1 MNSKVSKLN
10 ISKFRG
16 IPNSLTL
23 DFSDKNGKPVS
34 AIIYGEN
41 GSGKSSIIDSIE
53 FVLQSRIGRTQRLR
67 SSQRPS
73 NISLASKVFNNSEI
87 SAILADGDKLSREII
102 IERDDDGYINSIY
115 AYPGESHIH
124 FQNVP
129 IVLRRNDIIS
139 YGAVKE
145 AERQVLLAS
154 FLYKVK
160 QNYKLSTDP
169 ERLALEEERLL
180 LKNKRNEIVEEL
192 QKSPFINISAIE
204 NLRKDR
210 LRIIKYLN
218 NRVVSKKYINKY
230 KHKNNLI
237 QIPDEE
243 YQHLKS
249 ALIAYVDICEKLE
262 QKTVE
267 LKGKKNKDHNLF
279 TKVGSVLD
287 DVEELL
293 YNSFQKI
300 TNIDYIDSINL
311 SVADISA
318 ASLDIKINL
327 SNGVSTSPNKI
338 FSEANYDLLILLLY
352 ISIIRVGIKNGQ
364 EKVLILDDV
373 LQSVDSSIRAKFI
386 RFILS
391 ELKDWQLFITC
402 HDRLWLNQLRY
413 MFNQN
418 GHPFKEFHITGW
430 SFYTGPTISEQK
442 YETIDNSIQDAL
454 NTKNIRIIAAT
465 AGLTLEKICQKL
477 SISLPTS
484 VKRKLDD
491 KYTIG
496 DLWPNIRKTLKGSSI
511 EEYLTKVDN
520 LLLIRNLLGCHYNE
534 WADSMVDSEVYDFAS
549 TVQNLYSATF
559 CSNCHNW
566 ISLSQNKGMVSECK
580 CGNLS
585 IKKS

>member
-1 MNSKVSKLN
+1 MSSKLTKIN

-16 IPNSLTL
+16 IPNSISL

-53 FVLQSRIGRTQRLR
+53 FVLQSRIGRITSLR
-67 SSQRPS
+67 NPQRPS
-73 NISLASKVFNNSEI
+73 NLSLASKVFSNSNI
-87 SAILADGDKLSREII
+87 TATLADGEIVSREII
-102 IERDDDGYINSIY
+102 IERDDEGNINKVY
-115 AYPGESHIH
+115 ASSEAANIH

-169 ERLALEEERLL
+169 ERVALEEEILL
-180 LKNKRNEIVEEL
+180 LKNKRNEIIEEL
-192 QKSPFINISAIE
+192 QKSPYIKISSIE
-204 NLRKDR
+204 SLRKDK
-210 LRIIKYLN
+210 LKVIKYLN
-218 NRVVSKKYINKY
+218 NRVVSKKYVNKY

-237 QIPDEE
+237 QIPDEV
-243 YQHLKS
+243 YQSLKNT
-249 ALIAYVDICEKLE
+249 LIAYVDIYEKLE
-262 QKTVE
+262 QKKSE
-267 LKGKKNKDHNLF
+267 LKEKKSKDNNLF
-279 TKVGSVLD
+279 NKVGSVLD
-287 DVEELL
+287 KVEELL

-300 TNIDYIDSINL
+300 TNIDYIDSIGL
-311 SVADISA
+311 SVADISV

-327 SNGVSTSPNKI
+327 SNGLSTSPNKI

-352 ISIIRVGIKNGQ
+352 ISIIRVGVNNGQ

-391 ELKDWQLFITC
+391 ELKDWQLYITC

-413 MFNQN
+413 MFNQS
-418 GHPFKEFHITGW
+418 GHPFKEFHITEW
-430 SFYTGPTISEQK
+430 SFYTGPTITELK
-442 YETIDNSIQDAL
+442 YETIDNSIQDAI

-477 SISLPTS
+477 SVYLPTS

-511 EEYLTKVDN
+511 EEYLIKVDN
-520 LLLIRNLLGCHYNE
+520 LMLIRNLLGCHYNE
-534 WADSMVDSEVYDFAS
+534 WADSMVDSEVYEFAT

-559 CSNCHNW
+559 CPNCHNW
-566 ISLSQNKGMVSECK
+566 ISLSQTKGIVAECQ
-580 CGNLS
+580 CESLS
-585 IKKS
+585 ITKI